1 MTNRVISVVLSYLNI
16 HCKHVFVS
24 EGSTAFGAGF
34 SAGAAATGAAAD
46 AALRVIGF
54 AGAVAGFAAA
64 LHDCDDD
71 KQKQLDE
78 MSSAIQTFGGQLAV
92 QLDAIEQDNARKR
105 GEIVTLVE
113 ILRAETRAP
122 R

>member
-1 MTNRVISVVLSYLNI
+1 MSQPCCTKPCPKRLNWHANNVKQCSATLI
-16 HCKHVFVS
+16 A
-24 EGSTAFGAGF
+24 GTAPPP
-34 SAGAAATGAAAD
+34 
-46 AALRVIGF
+46 LKRF
-54 AGAVAGFAAA
+54 AGAVVGFAAA
-64 LHDCDDD
+64 LHDCDCD

-78 MSSAIQTFGGQLAV
+78 MSSAMQTLGGQLAV